1 MGDIDEDSAERR
13 NDNETIRRIKEMLE
27 AEEMMANKQK
37 LIINAKNQLAKV

>member
-1 MGDIDEDSAERR
+1 MADIDEDSAERR